1 MLPAGVTFRGIGG
14 GTGGTTAAAPL
25 GYGAGGSVYL
35 ADGPYGIPSKGTYGW
50 GGAAGTFAWVDPVRH
65 VRSTVMV
72 NYFPGEKWPLRKEV
86 VGALV
91 ADVARSGSAGGVRR

>member
-1 MLPAGVTFRGIGG
+1 
-14 GTGGTTAAAPL
+14 
-25 GYGAGGSVYL
+25 
-35 ADGPYGIPSKGTYGW
+35 
-50 GGAAGTFAWVDPVRH
+50 
-65 VRSTVMV
+65 MV